1 MEKKESKTEK
11 PTALLV
17 AGFAA
22 GTVVTGLLNPVDRA
36 LFLSVSNRSPFLD
49 AQNWR
54 QPFQGLGQSIV
65 SRAISTGL
73 WFPLERL
80 ALQSLEQ
87 QPDVVP
93 PAVAALVAGQAAG
106 AANALLLSPLAFVKY
121 QTWGRPDGK
130 RGFASTSRKIYFT
143 AGVGAFFRGLPATV
157 LRDMIFG
164 GCFGSLRTTLR
175 SQAESRNA
183 PKSSEGALQTF
194 AADFVA
200 AAAATALSSPINYAR
215 NLQFGTKLTDAV
227 PSTAAAVQGLAD
239 EAASQPTTLG
249 RVNVLLQRTNIGW
262 GTLRVA
268 GGMALTARI
277 FAGFVG
283 LVSYAT

>member
-1 MEKKESKTEK
+1 MHCFSPGSPLSSTKRG
-11 PTALLV
+11 
-17 AGFAA
+17 AGRMAREA
-22 GTVVTGLLNPVDRA
+22 
-36 LFLSVSNRSPFLD
+36 
-49 AQNWR
+49 
-54 QPFQGLGQSIV
+54 
-65 SRAISTGL
+65 SRAHQ
-73 WFPLERL
+73 ER
-80 ALQSLEQ
+80 S
-87 QPDVVP
+87 
-93 PAVAALVAGQAAG
+93 
-106 AANALLLSPLAFVKY
+106 
-121 QTWGRPDGK
+121 
-130 RGFASTSRKIYFT
+130 YFT

-183 PKSSEGALQTF
+183 PKSSEGALQF

-249 RVNVLLQRTNIGW
+249 ESTCFCSARTS
-262 GTLRVA
+262 
-268 GGMALTARI
+268 GGARCASPAAWPSRPASSQALSA
-277 FAGFVG
+277 
-283 LVSYAT
+283 S